1 LSFSKSGIVPPTRR
15 YPSEGDLKFAA
26 PAENKAV
33 FWKTP
38 AKFLVELLEQ
48 IVFWKTLP
56 ASEFQQKARGAVPAG
71 LRAAR
76 VDAAANVALMSAA
89 LNDSI
94 WMQFWHSR

>member
-1 LSFSKSGIVPPTRR
+1 MNSRGTALSFSKSGIVPPNRR

-33 FWKTP
+33 FWKT
-38 AKFLVELLEQ
+38 
-48 IVFWKTLP
+48 LP
-56 ASEFQQKARGAVPAG
+56 ASEFQQKARGAVQRDSA
-71 LRAAR
+71 RHR

>member
-1 LSFSKSGIVPPTRR
+1 MNSRGTALSFSKNGIVPTNRR

-33 FWKTP
+33 FWKT
-38 AKFLVELLEQ
+38 
-48 IVFWKTLP
+48 LP
-56 ASEFQQKARGAVPAG
+56 ASEFRQKARGAVPAG

-89 LNDSI
+89 SNDSI
-94 WMQFWHSR
+94 SMQLCHSR